1 MEKELVLLGRRIA
14 KLRNKRHLTQEALA
28 EMVER
33 SPNHI
38 SKLEIA
44 TTNPSFELLVKI
56 AKALN
61 VEMYELFRFEETIC
75 EKDIKIKLQNLINS
89 SQKENIEL
97 LYKIYCALED

>member
-14 KLRNKRHLTQEALA
+14 KLRTKRHLTQEALA

-44 TTNPSFELLVKI
+44 TTNPSFDLLVKI
-56 AKALN
+56 ARALN
-61 VEMYELFRFEETIC
+61 VEMHELFRFEDSASTKDAKIEL
-75 EKDIKIKLQNLINS
+75 EKLINS
-89 SQKENIEL
+89 QDETAISL
-97 LYKIYCALED
+97 LYKIYSTLEE